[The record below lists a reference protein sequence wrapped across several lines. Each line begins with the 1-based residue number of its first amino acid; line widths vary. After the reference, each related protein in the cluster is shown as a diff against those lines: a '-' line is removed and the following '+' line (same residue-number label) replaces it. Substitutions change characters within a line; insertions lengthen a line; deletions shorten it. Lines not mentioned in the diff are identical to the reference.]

1 MQRKQLYQF
10 SFYHNLIYHKKM
22 SKARLR
28 PMQLFNM
35 SGKVCI
41 VTGAS
46 SGLGERFVR
55 VLHAVNASVVC
66 CARRL
71 DRLQQLQKELG
82 TSRVFVV
89 KCDVA
94 IKEDRDHLIQQTL
107 ERFQRIDVLINNA
120 GVSLDDGQPATK
132 LNSETFLKVMN
143 INVNAL
149 FFLSQE
155 VGNIMLKQKKHDPNS
170 NDGVIVNNASVHAF
184 GASAPN
190 YNLSYSTSKAAVVN
204 MSRELAIQW
213 ATRGVRVNC
222 LAPGY
227 FPSEIHTSEAMP
239 KNMTLENGTV
249 LDEKGELN
257 PYSKHIMSNISM
269 KRLGKA
275 DELDGALLFLCSNAS
290 SYATGMV
297 LQVDG
302 GWTHY

>member
-1 MQRKQLYQF
+1 
-10 SFYHNLIYHKKM
+10 
-22 SKARLR
+22 
-28 PMQLFNM
+28 

-227 FPSEIHTSEAMP
+227 FPSEIHT
-239 KNMTLENGTV
+239 
-249 LDEKGELN
+249 
-257 PYSKHIMSNISM
+257 
-269 KRLGKA
+269 
-275 DELDGALLFLCSNAS
+275 
-290 SYATGMV
+290 
-297 LQVDG
+297 
-302 GWTHY
+302 